1 MIIQYTTFW
10 NDFLK
15 AKEDKD
21 FIRRNG
27 EVSESVLA
35 KARERMGIISVITNL
50 RVSGEIVYDM
60 LKFRTEIERSY
71 DTFKNT
77 IHADRSYMRDD
88 HQLQGWMFVNFIAL
102 MLHYR
107 IYAML
112 KK

>member
-1 MIIQYTTFW
+1 MTFR

-15 AKEDKD
+15 ADEEKD
-21 FIRRNG
+21 FLGRNAD
-27 EVSESVLA
+27 VKESDFA
-35 KARERMGIISVITNL
+35 KAREKMGSISVITNL

-60 LKFRTEIERSY
+60 LKSRTEIEQAY

-88 HQLQGWMFVNFIAL
+88 QQLQGWMFVNFMAV
-102 MLHYR
+102 MMHYR

-112 KK
+112 KSKDM